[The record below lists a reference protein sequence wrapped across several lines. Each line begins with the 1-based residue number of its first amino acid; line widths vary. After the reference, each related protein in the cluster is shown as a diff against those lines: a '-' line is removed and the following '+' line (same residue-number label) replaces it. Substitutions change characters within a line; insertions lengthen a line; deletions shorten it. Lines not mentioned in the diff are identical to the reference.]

1 MNLRYRDRFY
11 IAEDIST
18 EEQEKILLEFRN
30 KCNAL
35 TRYEEIKLQEEKL
48 VNERR
53 GMLQRLR
60 EEFKSFIK
68 EAHPEYLL

>member
-60 EEFKSFIK
+60 AEFKSFIK
-68 EAHPEYLL
+68 EAYPEYLL